1 MAQQHQQP
9 EAAGAAEQHPIPAL
23 NVLRHRVGQVGR
35 YMCCIRCGA
44 YAKHVCRGLAE
55 PCLGPPLSNSSKD
68 KGRRLKRL
76 RLLQGLDPVTGRALE
91 LAPGEVMRMQGWR
104 AFAG

>member
-9 EAAGAAEQHPIPAL
+9 EVASAAAQYPAPAM
-23 NVLRHRVGQVGR
+23 NELRHRVGEIGR
-35 YMCCIRCGA
+35 YMCCVRCGA

-55 PCLGPPLSNSSKD
+55 SCLGPPLTGSSKD
-68 KGRRLKRL
+68 RSRRQKRL
-76 RLLQGLDPVTGRALE
+76 RLLQGLDPVAGRAPE

-104 AFAG
+104 ALAG